1 MANSLIEWIK
11 DQLNHL
17 KESIPEILAS
27 LFIFGFTIS
36 GIGVG
41 ILLRYFEFD
50 GLIITF
56 YSIIAEVI
64 GIIVLYFILKGY
76 LKSHE
81 KPTEITRKKKL

>member
-11 DQLNHL
+11 VQLNHL
-17 KESIPEILAS
+17 KESIPELLAS
-27 LFIFGFTIS
+27 LFIFLFAIS
-36 GIGVG
+36 GIGIG
-41 ILLRYFEFD
+41 IILRYLEFD

-64 GIIVLYFILKGY
+64 GVVILYFALRGY

-81 KPTEITRKKKL
+81 KPTQTTRKKKL